1 MDIFQESAR
10 RRKQRERA
18 KKFPQD
24 RIAFL
29 SSTADLDKAV
39 LRDWYEHGRWR
50 QGESRKICK
59 ERAMKAIAENNL
71 LDSIT
76 EVQFDNLVRIT
87 GWFGNDS

>member
-18 KKFPQD
+18 KKFPKD

-50 QGESRKICK
+50 KGESRKICK

-71 LDSIT
+71 LDEIT
-76 EVQFDNLVRIT
+76 EEQFDNLVRIT
-87 GWFGNDS
+87 GWFGEE

>member
-18 KKFPQD
+18 KKFPKD
-24 RIAFL
+24 RIPLL
-29 SSTADLDKAV
+29 SSAADLDKAV

-50 QGESRKICK
+50 KGDSRKICK
-59 ERAMKAIAENNL
+59 ERAMKAIADNNL
-71 LDSIT
+71 LDEVT
-76 EVQFDNLVRIT
+76 EEQFDNLVNMT

>member
-18 KKFPQD
+18 NKFPKD

-87 GWFGNDS
+87 GWFGEE